1 MLFIVK
7 VSSASSYESFYVTT
21 HEDKCEVW
29 TIGTDV
35 KRGISDTVDDFTTTT
50 TTMRSEFSE
59 KSLQPRISVVPNPT
73 EEDDEILKIKSRI

>member
-1 MLFIVK
+1 M
-7 VSSASSYESFYVTT
+7 SSASSYESFYVTT

-50 TTMRSEFSE
+50 TTTMRSESSE
-59 KSLQPRISVVPNPT
+59 KSPQPRISVVPNPT